1 MTYVFLCGSNN
12 EYMKIALAQLNYH
25 VANFEFNSKK
35 IIAAI
40 EEAKEENA
48 DIVVF
53 SELAVCGYPPYDFL
67 ERKEFVESCERAVAE
82 IAGYCTGIAAVVG
95 APSINPEL
103 KGKNLFNSAYFLAEG
118 VVKDV
123 THKTLLPNYD
133 VFDEYRYFEPNSR
146 FDVIEYRGKKIALT
160 VCEDLWDEQPVANS
174 FARSK
179 LYAKSPMEEL
189 MNLSPDFVLNIAA
202 SPFSYSQ
209 VEIRRQIVQKKA
221 EKYSVPVV
229 YVNQVGANTDLVFDG
244 NSMVVNSRGEV
255 VKQLKG
261 FDEDMQV
268 VEMDDVNTFQQVRFD
283 EPDKIANIQ
292 DALVLG
298 VKDYFAKMGFKKATL
313 GLSGGIDSAV
323 TVVIAV
329 LALGAENVRVLLL
342 PSKYSSDHSIKDAV
356 DLAENLGIQYDTVPI
371 ETIVSEF
378 ESTLDPLFKGLKP
391 DVAEENIQARIR
403 GTLPMALS
411 NKFGHILLNTSNKS
425 EAAVGYGTLYGD
437 MNGGLSVLG
446 DVYKTDVFK
455 LAWFMNRNGEV
466 IPENSIVKPPSA
478 ELRPDQKD
486 SDSLPD
492 YDILDKVLYKYI
504 ELEQSPDEIIAAGFD
519 EAVVKRAV
527 RLVNMNEYKRYQ
539 TPPIIRVS
547 SKAFGIGRRMPLV
560 AKY

>member
-1 MTYVFLCGSNN
+1 
-12 EYMKIALAQLNYH
+12 MKIALAQLNYH
-25 VANFEFNSKK
+25 VANFEFNTKK

-67 ERKEFVESCERAVAE
+67 ERKEFVESCDRAVAE
-82 IAGYCTGIAAVVG
+82 IAGHCAGIAAVVG
-95 APSINPEL
+95 APSINPES
-103 KGKNLFNSAYFLAEG
+103 KGKNLFNSAYFLVDG
-118 VVKDV
+118 GVKDI

-146 FDVIEYRGKKIALT
+146 FDVVEYKGKKIALT

-221 EKYSVPVV
+221 EKYNVPVV

-261 FDEDMQV
+261 FDEDIQV
-268 VEMDDVNTFQQVRFD
+268 VEMDDVNTLQQLD
-283 EPDKIANIQ
+283 YKAPDKIANIQ

-329 LALGAENVRVLLL
+329 MALGAENVRVLLL

-371 ETIVSEF
+371 GTIVSEF
-378 ESTLDPLFKGLKP
+378 ESTLEPMFKGLKP

-403 GTLPMALS
+403 GTLLMALS

-504 ELEQSPDEIIAAGFD
+504 ELEQSPAEIIAAGFD
-519 EAVVKRAV
+519 EEVVKRAV

>member
-1 MTYVFLCGSNN
+1 
-12 EYMKIALAQLNYH
+12 MKIALAQLNYH
-25 VANFEFNSKK
+25 VANFGFNTEK
-35 IIAAI
+35 IIKAI
-40 EEAKEENA
+40 NDAKQQDA
-48 DIVVF
+48 DLVVF

-67 ERKEFVESCERAVAE
+67 ERKEFVESCEDAVYE
-82 IAGYCTGIAAVVG
+82 IAKHCDNIAAVVG
-95 APSINPEL
+95 APSINPEA
-103 KGKNLFNSAYFLAEG
+103 KGKNLFNSAYFLADG
-118 VVKDV
+118 GIKAV

-133 VFDEYRYFEPNSR
+133 VFDEYRYFEPNSH
-146 FDVIEYRGKKIALT
+146 FELIECKGQKIAVT

-179 LYAKSPMEEL
+179 LYTKSPMEEL
-189 MNLSPDFVLNIAA
+189 MNLSPDFVVNIAA

-209 VEIRRQIVQKKA
+209 VDIRRQIVEKKA
-221 EKYSVPVV
+221 RKYSIPIV

-244 NSMVVNSRGEV
+244 NSMVVNSKGDV
-255 VKQLKG
+255 VHQMKG
-261 FDEDMQV
+261 FEEDVEV
-268 VEMDDVNTFQQVRFD
+268 VEMDDVEKIEAIKFG
-283 EPDKIANIQ
+283 EPDKIKLIQ

-298 VKDYFAKMGFKKATL
+298 VRDYFAKMGFKKATL

-329 LALGAENVRVLLL
+329 MALGKENVRVLLL
-342 PSKYSSDHSIKDAV
+342 PSKYSSDHSIKDAI
-356 DLAENLGIQYDTVPI
+356 DLAENLGIQYDIVPI
-371 ETIVSEF
+371 KDIVSAF
-378 ESTLDPLFKGLKP
+378 DKTLEPLFKGLAP
-391 DVAEENIQARIR
+391 DVTEENIQARIR
-403 GTLPMALS
+403 GTLLMALS

-455 LAWFMNRNGEV
+455 LARYINRDEEV
-466 IPENSIVKPPSA
+466 IPENTIVKPPSA

-492 YDILDKVLYKYI
+492 YDVLDKVLYRYI
-504 ELEQSPDEIIAAGFD
+504 ELEQSPKEIIAAGFD
-519 EAVVKRAV
+519 EAVVNRAV

>member
-1 MTYVFLCGSNN
+1 
-12 EYMKIALAQLNYH
+12 MKIALEQLNYH
-25 VANFEFNSKK
+25 VANFELNAKK
-35 IIAAI
+35 MIEAI
-40 EEAKEENA
+40 EEAKKQRA
-48 DIVVF
+48 DMVVF
-53 SELAVCGYPPYDFL
+53 SELAVCCYPPYDFL
-67 ERKEFVESCERAVAE
+67 ERKEFVESCEKAIVD
-82 IAGYCTGIAAVVG
+82 IAGHCNGIAAVVG
-95 APSINPEL
+95 GPSINPES
-103 KGKNLFNSAYFLAEG
+103 KGKNLFNSAFFLADG
-118 VVKDV
+118 GVKDV

-146 FDVIEYRGKKIALT
+146 FDVIEYKGKKIALT

-189 MNLSPDFVLNIAA
+189 MNLSPDFVINIAA

-221 EKYSVPVV
+221 DKFSVPIV

-255 VKQLKG
+255 VTQMKG
-261 FDEDMQV
+261 FAEDLQV
-268 VEMDDVNTFQQVRFD
+268 VEMDDVNTLQQVNFMMT
-283 EPDKIANIQ
+283 DKIGNIH

-298 VKDYFAKMGFKKATL
+298 VKDYFTKMGFKKATL

-329 LALGAENVRVLLL
+329 MALGAENVRVLLL

-356 DLAENLGIQYDTVPI
+356 DLAVNLEIKYDTVPI
-371 ETIVSEF
+371 GTIVSGF
-378 ESTLDPLFKGLKP
+378 ESTLDPLFKGLDP
-391 DVAEENIQARIR
+391 DIAEENIQARIR
-403 GTLPMALS
+403 GTLLMALS

-425 EAAVGYGTLYGD
+425 ESAVGYGTLYGD

-455 LAWFMNRNGEV
+455 LARYMNRNREV

-492 YDILDKVLYKYI
+492 YDILDGILFQYI
-504 ELEQSPDEIIAAGFD
+504 EQKLSASEIIAMGFD
-519 EAVVKRAV
+519 RETVDKVL
-527 RLVNMNEYKRYQ
+527 RLVNMNEYKRFQ
-539 TPPIIRVS
+539 TPPILRVS
-547 SKAFGIGRRMPLV
+547 SKAFGFGRRMPLV

>member
-1 MTYVFLCGSNN
+1 
-12 EYMKIALAQLNYH
+12 MKTALAQLNYH
-25 VANFEFNSKK
+25 VANFEFNTEK
-35 IIAAI
+35 IIDAI
-40 EEAKEENA
+40 ENAKKQGAEL
-48 DIVVF
+48 VVF

-67 ERKEFVESCERAVAE
+67 ERKEFVESCENMVDE
-82 IAGYCTGIAAVVG
+82 IALHCDGIAAVVG
-95 APSINPEL
+95 APSINPES
-103 KGKNLFNSAYFLAEG
+103 KGKNLFNSAFFLADG
-118 VVKDV
+118 RIKAV

-133 VFDEYRYFEPNSR
+133 VFDEYRYFEPNSS
-146 FDVIEYRGKKIALT
+146 FELIEYKGKKIALT

-179 LYAKSPMEEL
+179 LYTKSPMEEL
-189 MNLSPDFVLNIAA
+189 MNLSPDFVVNIAA

-209 VEIRRQIVQKKA
+209 IDIRRQIVENKAKKHG
-221 EKYSVPVV
+221 VPVV
-229 YVNQVGANTDLVFDG
+229 YVNQVGGNTDLVFDG
-244 NSMVVNSRGEV
+244 NSMVVNNRGDV
-255 VKQLKG
+255 VMQLKG
-261 FDEDMQV
+261 FEEDLQVIEIDEVKDKEAIEFGV
-268 VEMDDVNTFQQVRFD
+268 
-283 EPDKIANIQ
+283 PDKIKSIE

-329 LALGAENVRVLLL
+329 KALGAENVRVLLL

-356 DLAENLGIQYDTVPI
+356 DLAENLGIQYDIVPI
-371 ETIVSEF
+371 KDIVF
-378 ESTLDPLFKGLKP
+378 AFDKTLEPLFKGLEP
-391 DVAEENIQARIR
+391 GVAEENIQARIR
-403 GTLPMALS
+403 GTLLMALS

-455 LAWFMNRNGEV
+455 LAWYMNRDEEV
-466 IPENSIVKPPSA
+466 IPVNTIVKPPSA

-492 YDILDKVLYKYI
+492 YDVLDKVLYRYI
-504 ELEQSPDEIIAAGFD
+504 ELKQSPKEIIAEGFD
-519 EAVVKRAV
+519 EAVVGRAV

>member
-1 MTYVFLCGSNN
+1 
-12 EYMKIALAQLNYH
+12 MKTALAQLNYH
-25 VANFEFNSKK
+25 VANFEFNTEK
-35 IIAAI
+35 IIDAI
-40 EEAKEENA
+40 ENAKKQGA
-48 DIVVF
+48 DLVVF

-67 ERKEFVESCERAVAE
+67 ERKEFVESCENMVDE
-82 IAGYCTGIAAVVG
+82 IALHCDGIAAVVG
-95 APSINPEL
+95 APSINPES
-103 KGKNLFNSAYFLAEG
+103 KGKNLFNSAFFLADG
-118 VVKDV
+118 RIKAV

-133 VFDEYRYFEPNSR
+133 VFDEYRYFEPNSS
-146 FDVIEYRGKKIALT
+146 FELIEYKGKKIALT

-179 LYAKSPMEEL
+179 LYTKSPMEEL
-189 MNLSPDFVLNIAA
+189 MNLSPDFVVNIAA

-209 VEIRRQIVQKKA
+209 IDIRRQIVENKAKKHG
-221 EKYSVPVV
+221 VPVV
-229 YVNQVGANTDLVFDG
+229 YVNQVGGNTDLVFDG
-244 NSMVVNSRGEV
+244 NSMVVNNRGDV
-255 VKQLKG
+255 VMQLKG
-261 FDEDMQV
+261 FEEDLQVIEIDEVKDKEAIEFGV
-268 VEMDDVNTFQQVRFD
+268 
-283 EPDKIANIQ
+283 PDKIKSIE

-329 LALGAENVRVLLL
+329 KALGAENVRVLLL

-356 DLAENLGIQYDTVPI
+356 DLAENLGIQYDIVPI
-371 ETIVSEF
+371 KDIVSAF
-378 ESTLDPLFKGLKP
+378 DKTLEPLFKGLEP
-391 DVAEENIQARIR
+391 GVAEENIQARIR
-403 GTLPMALS
+403 GTLLMALS

-455 LAWFMNRNGEV
+455 LAWYMNRDEEV
-466 IPENSIVKPPSA
+466 IPVNTIVKPPSA

-492 YDILDKVLYKYI
+492 YDVLDKVLYRYI
-504 ELEQSPDEIIAAGFD
+504 ELKQSPKEIIAEGFD
-519 EAVVKRAV
+519 EAVVGRAV

>member
-1 MTYVFLCGSNN
+1 
-12 EYMKIALAQLNYH
+12 MKIALAQLNYH
-25 VANFEFNSKK
+25 VANFEFNTEK
-35 IIAAI
+35 IINAI
-40 EEAKEENA
+40 KEAKEQQAEL
-48 DIVVF
+48 VVF
-53 SELAVCGYPPYDFL
+53 SELSVCGYPPYDFL
-67 ERKEFVESCERAVAE
+67 ERKEFVESCENAINE
-82 IAGYCTGIAAVVG
+82 IAGHCNGIAAVVG
-95 APSINPEL
+95 APSINPET

-118 VVKDV
+118 TIKAI

-133 VFDEYRYFEPNSR
+133 VFDEYRYFEPNSV
-146 FDVIEYRGKKIALT
+146 FDLVEYNGKKIAVT

-179 LYAKSPMEEL
+179 LYTKSPMEEL
-189 MNLSPDFVLNIAA
+189 MNLSPDIVVNIAA

-209 VEIRRQIVQKKA
+209 VVIRRQIVQKKA
-221 EKYSVPVV
+221 KKYGIPIF

-244 NSMVVNSRGEV
+244 NSMVVNSRGEITE
-255 VKQLKG
+255 QLKG
-261 FDEDMQV
+261 FEEDLKV
-268 VEMDDVNTFQQVRFD
+268 VDSEKVEKAEPLKLE
-283 EPDKIANIQ
+283 EPDKIKNIQ

-329 LALGAENVRVLLL
+329 MALGAENVRVLLL

-356 DLAENLGIQYDTVPI
+356 DLAENLGIQYDIVPI
-371 ETIVSEF
+371 KDIVSAF
-378 ESTLDPLFKGLKP
+378 DKTLEPLFKGLEP
-391 DVAEENIQARIR
+391 DVTEENIQARIR
-403 GTLPMALS
+403 GTLLMALS

-446 DVYKTDVFK
+446 DVYKTDVFA
-455 LAWFMNRNGEV
+455 LARYINREREI
-466 IPENSIVKPPSA
+466 IPVNTITKPPSA

-492 YDILDKVLYKYI
+492 YDILDKVLYRYI
-504 ELEQSPDEIIAAGFD
+504 ELEQSPKEIIEAGFD
-519 EAVVKRAV
+519 EDVVKRAV

>member
-1 MTYVFLCGSNN
+1 
-12 EYMKIALAQLNYH
+12 MKIALAQLNYH
-25 VANFEFNSKK
+25 VANFELNTKK
-35 IIAAI
+35 IIDAI
-40 EEAKEENA
+40 ENAKEQNA

-67 ERKEFVESCERAVAE
+67 ERKEFVESCEKAVSE
-82 IAGYCTGIAAVVG
+82 ITGCCNGIAAVVG
-95 APSINPEL
+95 GPSINPEA
-103 KGKNLFNSAYFLAEG
+103 KGKNLFNSAYFLADG
-118 VVKDV
+118 VIKDV
-123 THKTLLPNYD
+123 IHKTLLPNYD

-146 FDVIEYRGKKIALT
+146 FDVIEYKGKKIAVT

-189 MNLSPDFVLNIAA
+189 MTLSPDFVLNIAA

-209 VEIRRQIVQKKA
+209 VEIRREIVQKKA
-221 EKYSVPVV
+221 DKYSVPIV

-255 VKQLKG
+255 VEQMKG
-261 FDEDMQV
+261 FVEDLQV
-268 VEMDDVNTFQQVRFD
+268 VEMNDVNTLPQVNFD
-283 EPDKIANIQ
+283 TPDKIANIQ

-298 VKDYFAKMGFKKATL
+298 VKDYFAKMGFKRAIL

-342 PSKYSSDHSIKDAV
+342 PSKYSSEHSIKDAV

-371 ETIVSEF
+371 ESIVSGF
-378 ESTLDPLFKGLKP
+378 EDSLQPIFKDLEP

-403 GTLPMALS
+403 GTLLMALS

-437 MNGGLSVLG
+437 MNGGVSVLG

-455 LAWFMNRNGEV
+455 LARFMNRNGEV

-504 ELEQSPDEIIAAGFD
+504 ELEQSPNEIIAAGFD
-519 EAVVKRAV
+519 EAIVKRAV
-527 RLVNMNEYKRYQ
+527 RMVNMNEYKRYQ
-539 TPPIIRVS
+539 TAPIIRVS

>member
-1 MTYVFLCGSNN
+1 
-12 EYMKIALAQLNYH
+12 MKIALAQLNYH
-25 VANFEFNSKK
+25 VANFGFNTEK
-35 IIAAI
+35 IIKAI
-40 EEAKEENA
+40 NDAKQQDA
-48 DIVVF
+48 DLVVF

-67 ERKEFVESCERAVAE
+67 ERKEFVESCEYAVYE
-82 IAGYCTGIAAVVG
+82 IAKHCDNIAAVVG
-95 APSINPEL
+95 APSINPEA
-103 KGKNLFNSAYFLAEG
+103 KGKNLFNSAYFLADG
-118 VVKDV
+118 GIKAV

-133 VFDEYRYFEPNSR
+133 VFDEYRYFEPNSH
-146 FDVIEYRGKKIALT
+146 FELIECKGQKIAVT

-179 LYAKSPMEEL
+179 LYTKSPMEEL
-189 MNLSPDFVLNIAA
+189 MNLSPDFVVNIAA

-209 VEIRRQIVQKKA
+209 VDIRRQIVEKKA
-221 EKYSVPVV
+221 RKYSIPIV

-244 NSMVVNSRGEV
+244 NSMVVNSKGDV
-255 VKQLKG
+255 VHQMKG
-261 FDEDMQV
+261 FEEDVEV
-268 VEMDDVNTFQQVRFD
+268 VEMDDVEKIEAIKFG
-283 EPDKIANIQ
+283 EPDKIKLIQ

-298 VKDYFAKMGFKKATL
+298 VRDYFAKMGFKKATL

-329 LALGAENVRVLLL
+329 MALGKENVRVLLL
-342 PSKYSSDHSIKDAV
+342 PSKYSSDHSIKDAI
-356 DLAENLGIQYDTVPI
+356 DLAENLGIQYDIVPI
-371 ETIVSEF
+371 KDIVSAF
-378 ESTLDPLFKGLKP
+378 DKTLEPLFKGLAP
-391 DVAEENIQARIR
+391 DVTEENIQARIR
-403 GTLPMALS
+403 GTLLMALS

-455 LAWFMNRNGEV
+455 LARYINRDEEV
-466 IPENSIVKPPSA
+466 IPENTIVKPPSA

-492 YDILDKVLYKYI
+492 YDVLDKVLYRYI
-504 ELEQSPDEIIAAGFD
+504 ELEQSPKEIIAAGFD
-519 EAVVKRAV
+519 EAVVNRAV